1 MDGLTHSFVIT
12 KTQLLPILLHQEE
25 LIIDKNSPYYLLI
38 YSTNSKFTKI
48 TVYPVN
54 TVPVIKYFI
63 RGSQITE
70 DTINEILSILRPIH
84 PIILHTSGIVFTD
97 KRYEYEIYFTSS
109 KETNFT
115 HFKNKITQIPSIEF
129 VADSKV
135 PCLSKISQ

>member
-12 KTQLLPILLHQEE
+12 KAQLIPILLHQEE
-25 LIIDKNSPYYLLI
+25 LVNDKNSPYYLLI

-48 TVYPVN
+48 SVYPVN

-63 RGSQITE
+63 GGPQITE
-70 DTINEILSILRPIH
+70 DTINEILLILRPIH
-84 PIILHTSGIVFTD
+84 PIILHTSGIVLTD

>member
-25 LIIDKNSPYYLLI
+25 LVNDKNSPYYLLI

-48 TVYPVN
+48 SVYPVN
-54 TVPVIKYFI
+54 TIPVIKYI
-63 RGSQITE
+63 IGGSQITE
-70 DTINEILSILRPIH
+70 ETINEILSMLRPIH
-84 PIILHTSGIVFTD
+84 PIILHTSGIVFTE

-109 KETNFT
+109 KEANFT
-115 HFKNKITQIPSIEF
+115 HFKNEITQIPSIEF

>member
-48 TVYPVN
+48 SVYPVN
-54 TVPVIKYFI
+54 TIPVIKYI
-63 RGSQITE
+63 IGGSQITE
-70 DTINEILSILRPIH
+70 ETINEILSMLRPIH
-84 PIILHTSGIVFTD
+84 PIILHTSGIVFTE